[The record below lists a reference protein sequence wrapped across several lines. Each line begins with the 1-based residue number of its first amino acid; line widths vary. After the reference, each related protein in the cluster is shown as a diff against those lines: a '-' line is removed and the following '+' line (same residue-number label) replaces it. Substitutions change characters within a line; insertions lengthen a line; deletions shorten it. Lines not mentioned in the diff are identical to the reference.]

1 MWINKGDQ
9 LNELLIDFGLRSK
22 MHATAI
28 VSRDGFII
36 ASIVNDSDL
45 GNGGNVFDDEIIAGM
60 AAEMIVLGERT
71 TEELLKTTPQRVI
84 IDSELGTIVL
94 VTAGK
99 EAVIISVI
107 NRQNL
112 GITLVHL
119 QKLATEVEKT
129 LFIRENQ

>member
-1 MWINKGDQ
+1 MQINKGDE
-9 LNELLIDFGLRSK
+9 LNELLMKFGMSTHLY
-22 MHATAI
+22 AAAI

-36 ASIVNDSDL
+36 ASVMENSIP
-45 GNGGNVFDDEIIAGM
+45 GNGGKSLNDELIAGM

-99 EAVIISVI
+99 EAVIITLI
-107 NRQNL
+107 NRENL
-112 GITLVHL
+112 GITLLHL
-119 QKLATEVEKT
+119 TKLSRDITKILRVQ
-129 LFIRENQ
+129 NQV